1 MSNSSQFL
9 QAAEAVKQLSTKPD
23 NNTLGILYGLYKQAT
38 IGNNNTNK
46 PSILDISGN
55 IKWNNWNNYK
65 NYSKHQAEVEYIQL
79 VNKLIMDD
87 N

>member
-9 QAAEAVKQLSTKPD
+9 LAAETVKTLSKKP
-23 NNTLGILYGLYKQAT
+23 NNTTLGILYGLYKQAT
-38 IGNNNTNK
+38 VGNNNTNK
-46 PSILDISGN
+46 PSVLDIQGT
-55 IKWNNWNNYK
+55 IKWTNWNNYK

-87 N
+87 